1 MATNQLVG
9 IVLVVLGIIL
19 LYFGW
24 QASQSMTDQVTES
37 FTGRF
42 TDSTMWYIIGGAA
55 ALAAGAFVVLR
66 RR

>member
-9 IVLVVLGIIL
+9 IILVVLGVVL

-24 QASQSMTDQVTES
+24 QASQSMADQVSES

-42 TDSTMWYIIGGAA
+42 TDNTMWYIIGGAVS
-55 ALAAGAFVVLR
+55 LAAGAFMTLR
-66 RR
+66 K

>member
-1 MATNQLVG
+1 MAINQLVG

-24 QASQSMTDQVTES
+24 QASQSVTDQITES

-42 TDSTMWYIIGGAA
+42 TGRTMWYLIGGAA
-55 ALAAGAFVVLR
+55 SLVAGGFMLLR
-66 RR
+66 A